1 MKFDIKKHIY
11 LILLF
16 ILSFT
21 VETAQSQE
29 VTNIHIAAT
38 DTVPTYTS
46 DSAVINF
53 LKDAGIP
60 ITQNSKLKLL
70 KSGRAKF
77 IDLFEEIRHAKHH
90 IHLEYFNFRNDSIAN
105 ALFDLLGEKVK
116 EGVEVRALFDAF
128 GNLSNNKPLKKKHI
142 QAIRDKGI
150 EIVKFDPFKFPYI
163 NHALHRDHRK
173 IVVIDGKIG
182 YTGGMNIANYYIKGL
197 PEIGDWRD
205 MHIRIEGNAVNEL
218 QDIFLAMWN
227 KSTKQHVS
235 GSQYYPLRNDSTFK
249 GNKNVAI
256 VDRIPKKEPRL
267 MRQTYIKSIDAAQDK
282 IQIVNPY
289 FTPIPSI
296 KKAIKRALK
305 RGVEVEIMIPSN
317 NKPLKKKHIQAI
329 RDKGIEIV
337 KFDPFKFPYINHALH
352 RDHRKIVVID
362 GKIGYTGGMNIAN
375 YYIKGLPEIGDW
387 RDMHIRIEGNAVNEL
402 QDIFLAMWN
411 KSTKQH
417 VSGSQYYPLRND
429 STFKGNKNVAIVDRI
444 PKKEPRLMRQTYI
457 KSIDAA
463 QDKIQIV
470 NPYFTPIP
478 SIKKAIKR
486 ALKRGVEVEI
496 MIPGKSDIPFTPDA
510 AFYTAN
516 KLRKKGA
523 KIYVYNGGFHHSKIM
538 MVDSLFCTVGSTNL
552 NSRSLRYDY
561 EVNAFIF
568 DKETTHELSTMFEHD
583 KLDSTL
589 FTKEEYK
596 KRSGWKRFVGWF
608 ANLFSPFL

>member
-1 MKFDIKKHIY
+1 
-11 LILLF
+11 
-16 ILSFT
+16 
-21 VETAQSQE
+21 
-29 VTNIHIAAT
+29 
-38 DTVPTYTS
+38 
-46 DSAVINF
+46 
-53 LKDAGIP
+53 
-60 ITQNSKLKLL
+60 
-70 KSGRAKF
+70 
-77 IDLFEEIRHAKHH
+77 
-90 IHLEYFNFRNDSIAN
+90 
-105 ALFDLLGEKVK
+105 
-116 EGVEVRALFDAF
+116 
-128 GNLSNNKPLKKKHI
+128 
-142 QAIRDKGI
+142 
-150 EIVKFDPFKFPYI
+150 
-163 NHALHRDHRK
+163 
-173 IVVIDGKIG
+173 
-182 YTGGMNIANYYIKGL
+182 
-197 PEIGDWRD
+197 

-218 QDIFLAMWN
+218 QDIFL
-227 KSTKQHVS
+227 T
-235 GSQYYPLRNDSTFK
+235 
-249 GNKNVAI
+249 
-256 VDRIPKKEPRL
+256 
-267 MRQTYIKSIDAAQDK
+267 
-282 IQIVNPY
+282 
-289 FTPIPSI
+289 
-296 KKAIKRALK
+296 
-305 RGVEVEIMIPSN
+305 
-317 NKPLKKKHIQAI
+317 
-329 RDKGIEIV
+329 
-337 KFDPFKFPYINHALH
+337 
-352 RDHRKIVVID
+352 
-362 GKIGYTGGMNIAN
+362 
-375 YYIKGLPEIGDW
+375 
-387 RDMHIRIEGNAVNEL
+387 
-402 QDIFLAMWN
+402 MWN

-568 DKETTHELSTMFEHD
+568 DKETTHELNTMFEHD

-608 ANLFSPFL
+608 ANLFTPFL